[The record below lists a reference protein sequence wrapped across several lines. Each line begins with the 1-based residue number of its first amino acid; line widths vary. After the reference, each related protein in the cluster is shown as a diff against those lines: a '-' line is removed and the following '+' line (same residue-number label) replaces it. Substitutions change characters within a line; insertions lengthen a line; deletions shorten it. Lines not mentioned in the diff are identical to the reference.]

1 MQKKAILKKNGKK
14 SAAQKN
20 QGKKSKKTD
29 PGIFGMLQSV
39 SRKDVADFLGIHY
52 NSVSRWNVD
61 LIRIDAINPDGT
73 LNLLKILR
81 WKCGKPEQ
89 TDIENI
95 DPKSELEIKKLQK
108 EIGFKESQIHK
119 ITSGKIERSFHEW
132 KIESLDRTISVFIEK
147 AWLMNANNFYGKSIE
162 DLKKSASEYAKGL
175 LDKLADAPEVGAE
188 KERQNYENYLQR
200 K

>member
-1 MQKKAILKKNGKK
+1 MKKKATIKKKDEK
-14 SAAQKN
+14 SAVQKN

-39 SRKDVADFLGIHY
+39 SRKDVAEFLGIHY
-52 NSVSRWNVD
+52 NSVSRWNAD

-81 WKCGKPEQ
+81 WKCGKPEP

-119 ITSGKIERSFHEW
+119 LHPERLRDHFTNGK
-132 KIESLDRTISVFIEK
+132 
-147 AWLMNANNFYGKSIE
+147 
-162 DLKKSASEYAKGL
+162 
-175 LDKLADAPEVGAE
+175 
-188 KERQNYENYLQR
+188 
-200 K
+200 